1 METQAEYTVSPNAE
15 ETDIAMHPYIV
26 VQHLVSQG
34 YTDFTELRELLSF
47 SYYDTYYTDLLERI
61 GRKMTELETHWG
73 ESIPPI
79 TALVFKADGTATES
93 ACQALTG
100 NSTTQPTAKQIAKL
114 AASVAAYHR
123 WDDVLNAFRSNSESQ
138 SLPRLPYEPEPD
150 EIELTAFN
158 IRRKRLELG
167 MPKSALVRELGLADA
182 TELDAWESGERPV
195 PEAYQEPLRII
206 LALF

>member
-1 METQAEYTVSPNAE
+1 METQAEYKVSAQSENS
-15 ETDIAMHPYIV
+15 DIASHPSIV
-26 VQHLVSQG
+26 VQQLVSQG
-34 YTDFTELRELLSF
+34 YTDFTELQELLSF
-47 SYYDTYYTDLLERI
+47 NYYDTYYTDLLERI
-61 GRKMTELETHWG
+61 GRKIAELETHWG

-93 ACQALTG
+93 ACQTLTG

-123 WDDVLNAFRSNSESQ
+123 WNDVLNAFRSNGESQ

-158 IRRKRLELG
+158 IRRKRLELE

-195 PEAYQEPLRII
+195 PEEYQEQLRIA